1 MPHTFRFVPRLLAL
15 LLSLAAGAALAQ
27 PNQLPPSSQTIYKV
41 QMPDGSIVFTDSVPR
56 GAKVLEQR
64 ENKPQVTIPSPS
76 SRPAASAAPA
86 KGTIPTALDKA
97 IAEVDAAERALA
109 DAKLALDQ
117 AREPQE
123 GDRIGLKGGGSR
135 LSPEYEERLRRL
147 ELRVTDAEE
156 RVRKAYEA
164 RNSAR

>member
-1 MPHTFRFVPRLLAL
+1 MSSRLSVVVALLAACIVQAT
-15 LLSLAAGAALAQ
+15 AAQ
-27 PNQLPPSSQTIYKV
+27 QTSSPPSRTIYKV

-56 GAKVLEQR
+56 GGKVIEQR
-64 ENKPQVTIPSPS
+64 EHKPQVTIPLPS
-76 SRPAASAAPA
+76 SRPASTAPA
-86 KGTIPTALDKA
+86 TGAIPTALDKA

-109 DAKLALDQ
+109 DAKAALDR

-147 ELRVTDAEE
+147 ELRVSDAEE